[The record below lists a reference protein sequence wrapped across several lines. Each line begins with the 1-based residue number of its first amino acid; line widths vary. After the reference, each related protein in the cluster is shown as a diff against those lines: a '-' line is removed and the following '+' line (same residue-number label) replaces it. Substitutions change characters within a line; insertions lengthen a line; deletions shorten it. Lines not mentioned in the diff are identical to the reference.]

1 MKLKSE
7 ILKDKNG
14 KTISIEEFVYNDL
27 GEIIRQDYKDENG
40 KRNFYKTFEYDEN
53 ANCIRTVEYSDTDE
67 LQVSFEYS
75 YDNDNNQIKA
85 IERTAEGNIWD
96 WTEIVNEPNKNLKIW
111 LAKDENGNIIH
122 KTIENLLD
130 GSEQRFNSDNKLYEI
145 HLKKFDQANR
155 LVEKLIKDENR
166 KEKEKHIYE
175 YQGQREIWKFIL
187 NGSTIKTEERVYDNN
202 KNLTHYIRKDSNE
215 KCLEWYGFEYDEF
228 GNKTKYFWGQEEG
241 KQMGYKTFE
250 LTYDNND

>member
-7 ILKDKNG
+7 ILKDTNG

-27 GEIIRQDYKDENG
+27 SEIIRQDYKDENG

-53 ANCIRTVEYSDTDE
+53 GNCIRTVEYSDTDE

-96 WTEIVNEPNKNLKIW
+96 WTEIVHEPNKNLKIW

-155 LVEKLIKDENR
+155 LVEKLIKDENG

-175 YQGQREIWKFIL
+175 YQGQKEIWKFIL
-187 NGSTIKTEERVYDNN
+187 NGSTVKTEERVYDNN
-202 KNLTHYIRKDSNE
+202 KNLTHYIRKDSKG
-215 KCLEWYGFEYDEF
+215 KCLEWYGFEFDEF
-228 GNKTKYFWGQEEG
+228 GNKTRYFWGQEEG
-241 KQMGYKTFE
+241 KQIEYKTFE
-250 LTYDNND
+250 LIYDNN

>member
-1 MKLKSE
+1 MKLKSQ

-27 GEIIRQDYKDENG
+27 GKIIRQDFKDENG
-40 KRNFYKTFEYDEN
+40 KRTFYKTFEYDEN
-53 ANCIRTVEYSDTDE
+53 GNCIRTVEYSDTVE

-96 WTEIVNEPNKNLKIW
+96 WTETVNEPNKNVKIW
-111 LAKDENGNIIH
+111 LAKDENGKTIH

-130 GSEQRFNSDNKLYEI
+130 SSEQRFNSDNKLYEI
-145 HLKKFDQANR
+145 HLKKLDEANR
-155 LVEKLIKDENR
+155 LLEKLITDENG

-175 YQGQREIWKFIL
+175 YQGQKEIWQFIL
-187 NGSTIKTEERVYDNN
+187 NGSTVKTEERVYDTN
-202 KNLTHYIRKDSNE
+202 KNLTHYIRKDSNG
-215 KCLEWYGFEYDEF
+215 KCLEWYGFEYDNL

-241 KQMGYKTFE
+241 KQIGYKTFE
-250 LTYDNND
+250 LTYDNE